1 MLGIPSKPTPCELGF
16 TWSVASASRDSGSS
30 WSRLQAGRSR
40 DDSWLGQDPKCPIQ
54 KPILWELLAKTRV
67 SHGKSAS
74 VLIIG
79 CSGFPPLQTILN
91 ILKYS
96 HMVLIA
102 KSKSLHQ
109 IGIHGKSLY
118 LNRELKMVTQIPW
131 SRNPT
136 NCSSWMF
143 MMCMLKP
150 VEYLLASF
158 GHRKPQRAGMCCVP
172 TSCAVY
178 RPSVSRVS
186 NSMLAG
192 AWSTCG
198 ALQVNRTQCLHRT
211 QTGPP
216 L

>member
-143 MMCMLKP
+143 MMALCAFLFFCGVLVAVLISSEDMLR
-150 VEYLLASF
+150 VRNLCS
-158 GHRKPQRAGMCCVP
+158 HRFVLYER
-172 TSCAVY
+172 TSCPI
-178 RPSVSRVS
+178 R
-186 NSMLAG
+186 
-192 AWSTCG
+192 C
-198 ALQVNRTQCLHRT
+198 CLLGR
-211 QTGPP
+211 
-216 L
+216 